1 MGRLSKKIQ
10 HNMLETSPEFVLD
23 SIFNYLKI
31 KGNEEEEQ
39 KIYNKLHLSSMTRR
53 VITGRTADNISP
65 AELKKIRIELAAEL
79 GNSFKA
85 LKTGFA
91 DKIAKLKLASEKATK
106 QSKKD
111 NEKGMKNL
119 RAYHDGKIHEL
130 LPLNFR
136 KSYTSLRFENIRWFI
151 DINLNK
157 ENTFN
162 DTPFRYIFNKLNIK
176 IHKPGNSEVELFQ
189 EDSYNNANEINHLF
203 FDYTKSGIS
212 ISGEELL
219 WFITVMGYIY
229 GANSTFLLGI
239 DTNPVLF
246 EGVAGLSFRSEHTRM
261 KLIKLVLDGTITD
274 SEDIEKIK
282 ILLLRPLKT
291 DLLTEICDK
300 YQFKVESLVG
310 KYQPLRD
317 GEEALTS
324 LQFREKI
331 KETFPDDKIF
341 KINPWNTL

>member
-1 MGRLSKKIQ
+1 MGRMAKKIQ
-10 HNMLETSPEFVLD
+10 NNMLETSPEFVLD

-31 KGNEEEEQ
+31 KGNKEEEK
-39 KIYNKLHLSSMTRR
+39 KIYNKLHLCPLTMRL
-53 VITGRTADNISP
+53 VTGKTADNISP
-65 AELKKIRIELAAEL
+65 TELKKIRIELASEL

-111 NEKGMKNL
+111 NEKGMKDL

-151 DINLNK
+151 NLNLDMD
-157 ENTFN
+157 NTFN
-162 DTPFRYIFNKLNIK
+162 DTRFRYVFNKLNIK
-176 IHKPGNSEVELFQ
+176 IHKPGNPEVELFQ
-189 EDSYNNANEINHLF
+189 ENSYNNASEINCLF

-212 ISGEELL
+212 MSGEELL

-246 EGVAGLSFRSEHTRM
+246 EGVSGLSFRSEHTRM

-300 YQFKVESLVG
+300 YQFKIESLIG
-310 KYQPLRD
+310 KYQPLRE

-324 LQFREKI
+324 IQFREKI
-331 KETFPDDKIF
+331 KDTIPQHEIF